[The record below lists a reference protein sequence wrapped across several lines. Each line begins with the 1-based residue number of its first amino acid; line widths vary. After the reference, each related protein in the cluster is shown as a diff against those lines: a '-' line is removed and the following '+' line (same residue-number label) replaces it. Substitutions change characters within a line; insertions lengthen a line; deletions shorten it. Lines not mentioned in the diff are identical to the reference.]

1 MNRDKWIITFNNT
14 PVSFSDK
21 PFEIKMSKNE
31 RKRRNRESAK
41 RKRQAHKDI
50 TLTWIELE
58 DKPKWDAA
66 KMLYDYWS
74 KEKDK

>member
-1 MNRDKWIITFNNT
+1 MNRDDYFTVTFENK

-21 PFEIKMSKNE
+21 PLEIKIGTLE

-41 RKRQAHKDI
+41 RKRAMRGNI
-50 TLTWIELE
+50 TLTFE
-58 DKPKWDAA
+58 DGIDKEKWDAA

-74 KEKDK
+74 KVK